1 MINTFLVKASTA
13 LIRAYQVCLSPFL
26 PQSCRFH
33 PCCSEYA
40 LTAIKRHGFLK
51 GLYLGV
57 MRLSRCHPYHPGGY
71 DPVK

>member
-1 MINTFLVKASTA
+1 MINTFLVNVSTA
-13 LIRAYQVCLSPFL
+13 LIRAYQVCISPFL

-40 LTAIKRHGFLK
+40 LTAIKRYGFLK

-57 MRLSRCHPYHPGGY
+57 TRLSRCHPYHPGGY

>member
-1 MINTFLVKASTA
+1 MINTFLVKVSTA
-13 LIRAYQVCLSPFL
+13 LIRAYQVCISPFL

-40 LTAIKRHGFLK
+40 LTAIKRYGFLK

-57 MRLSRCHPYHPGGY
+57 TRLSRCHPYHPGGY